1 MSILA
6 GLGSLFDRI
15 GGLPSWVVGLG
26 VAALGLGA
34 AWAYFL
40 DAFSWFWLV
49 AVLLVIAATLLVSAS
64 ASMLLP
70 DKPKEAV
77 ETFGWRTLATVLLAG
92 LGAGIVIAIA
102 AQITAPKDAPAE
114 NAELVKALAAALA
127 AAVTATLV
135 KASESVDGPTAS
147 AAEAAFK
154 KAYEEEATT
163 NSDLQDAV
171 FLDATAGISGWGREA
186 RTKRAVLVERA
197 RRPRTT

>member
-1 MSILA
+1 MSIIA
-6 GLGSLFDRI
+6 GLGSVFDRI
-15 GGLPSWVVGLG
+15 GGLWSWVVGLG

-34 AWAYFL
+34 AWAYFR
-40 DAFSWFWLV
+40 DEFSWLWLV

-77 ETFGWRTLATVLLAG
+77 KTFGWRTLATVLLAG

-102 AQITAPKDAPAE
+102 AQITSPKDAPAE
-114 NAELVKALAAALA
+114 SAELVKALAAALA
-127 AAVTATLV
+127 AAITATLV

-154 KAYEEEATT
+154 KAYEEEATN

-186 RTKRAVLVERA
+186 RAKRAVLVEAA